1 MRGARGVPGAAAAVR
16 VVLDVQDAVVV
27 RVVPQDVE
35 VAVVA
40 VEAVVVVADA
50 DRINS

>member
-1 MRGARGVPGAAAAVR
+1 MLDVRGVPDAAAAAR
-16 VVLDVQDAVVV
+16 VVLDALDAA
-27 RVVPQDVE
+27 VVPQDVE